1 VMTIHKS
8 KGLGA
13 PVVIMPLADWRFE
26 KSPGS
31 SRTVLWCRPEGAP
44 FNRAPLVPVEYTRLL
59 LMSRF
64 AGDFMQERFSAYLDN
79 LNLLYV
85 AFTRARERL
94 YVQVPEK
101 GAELAALVANTL
113 GQLHRQ
119 RPQDSAEHPALRRDE
134 DAGIWEAG
142 SPQPPRRKESGE
154 GTDVDAFPAGKALQ
168 RLRIAG
174 KGREYF
180 LLTKGGYQERIDRGT
195 LYHAILA
202 GIVTAADVERAVQR
216 TINAG
221 LVRAGEKERLMKEV
235 RSFLRQEGAEEWFAG
250 DYQVKK
256 EADIILP
263 DGRILR
269 PDRVMIRGGE
279 AVVVDYKFGA
289 VEEEAY
295 IRQVRRYM
303 QVLQDMGYEKVKG
316 VVWYVMLQKMIVVNA

>member
-1 VMTIHKS
+1 
-8 KGLGA
+8 
-13 PVVIMPLADWRFE
+13 
-26 KSPGS
+26 
-31 SRTVLWCRPEGAP
+31 
-44 FNRAPLVPVEYTRLL
+44 
-59 LMSRF
+59 
-64 AGDFMQERFSAYLDN
+64 
-79 LNLLYV
+79 
-85 AFTRARERL
+85 
-94 YVQVPEK
+94 
-101 GAELAALVANTL
+101 
-113 GQLHRQ
+113 
-119 RPQDSAEHPALRRDE
+119 
-134 DAGIWEAG
+134 
-142 SPQPPRRKESGE
+142 
-154 GTDVDAFPAGKALQ
+154 VDAFPAGKALQ